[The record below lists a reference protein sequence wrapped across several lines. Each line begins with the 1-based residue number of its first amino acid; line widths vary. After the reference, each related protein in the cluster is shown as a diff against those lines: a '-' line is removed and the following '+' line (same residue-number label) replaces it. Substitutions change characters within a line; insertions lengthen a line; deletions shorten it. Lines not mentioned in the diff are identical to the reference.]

1 LTDYSSLSSEE
12 GDTDSSITAT
22 ISNCQN

>member
-12 GDTDSSITAT
+12 RDTDSSITAT